1 MSTHPLDLIP
11 AYALGILEDDEA
23 AVVEEHVA
31 ICLACQKEL
40 AAYEAVTAVL
50 PLAVPTYTPPAS
62 LLPKL
67 HQRIHPKQVSVLS
80 RIRQWL
86 NGRPAWQPVLA
97 GALFVLVV
105 ALTIWQLSPAAPQTT
120 PPTIVLNGTENA
132 PQAQG
137 ILAVQASQDTAVLT
151 VTGLPTLPPDKQYQL
166 WLVQDGQR
174 TNGGVFSVQADG
186 TATLTVSAPQ
196 ALDFYD
202 AFGVTI
208 EPAGG
213 SPGPTGSQVLGS
225 RS

>member
-1 MSTHPLDLIP
+1 MDLIP
-11 AYALGILEDDEA
+11 AYALGILEEDEA
-23 AVVEEHVA
+23 AKVKDHVA
-31 ICLACQKEL
+31 ICLDCQKEL
-40 AAYEAVTAVL
+40 TAYEAVTAVL
-50 PLAVPTYTPPAS
+50 PLAVPLYNPPAS

-67 HQRIHPKQVSVLS
+67 HQRIRPRQEPVLS
-80 RIRQWL
+80 HIRQWL
-86 NGRPAWQPVLA
+86 NGRPAWQPVMAGVLFILA
-97 GALFVLVV
+97 AALV
-105 ALTIWQLSPAAPQTT
+105 IWQLRPAKT
-120 PPTIVLNGTENA
+120 PPTIILNGTENA

-137 ILAVQASQDTAVLT
+137 ILAVQSSHDTAVLT
-151 VTGLPTLPPDKQYQL
+151 VTGLPALPPDKQYQL

-202 AFGVTI
+202 AFGVTV

-225 RS
+225 QS